1 MKWSIKKIGTHTS
14 FIIEKGDFNFKL
26 YFWIISRIG
35 PPRKTSRLQVWI
47 MRLCGTRLLC
57 FDCVTG
63 TICEEETWLLRFP
76 SWQWSD
82 LANVLSSCVIKTWA
96 LFLSQRK
103 IQIRNPNSK
112 KYLPKKCLLCSQAG
126 NEAFG
131 QCSIELC
138 HGLWTPYEGIN
149 QRYLK
154 NWANVADKICFGHT

>member
-1 MKWSIKKIGTHTS
+1 MGT
-14 FIIEKGDFNFKL
+14 L
-26 YFWIISRIG
+26 
-35 PPRKTSRLQVWI
+35 KTSRLQVWI

-103 IQIRNPNSK
+103 IQIRNPN
-112 KYLPKKCLLCSQAG
+112 PKKFVCLFVTEEIQKSICPKKLSYVPKLALKR
-126 NEAFG
+126 FG
-131 QCSIELC
+131 HCSIELC
-138 HGLWTPYEGIN
+138 HQNLSSVSL
-149 QRYLK
+149 RKK
-154 NWANVADKICFGHT
+154 NSNKKSKFKSKSKNVFVPKNCFSFVQFSDSKVIWPI